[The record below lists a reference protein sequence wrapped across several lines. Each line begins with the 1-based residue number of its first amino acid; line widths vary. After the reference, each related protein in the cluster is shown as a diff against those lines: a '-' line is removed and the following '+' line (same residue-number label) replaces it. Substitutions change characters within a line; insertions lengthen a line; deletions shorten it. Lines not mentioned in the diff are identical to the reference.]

1 MNKKLRLKFLVGT
14 FFRFFAALLFIGL
27 VLFGPAGSLDY
38 WEAYVYIAV
47 LFLPLTFVVIYFL
60 KFDPE
65 FLVRRMKMKE
75 KEAAQRKVIGISN
88 LLFFIGFILPG
99 LDFRFGWSNV
109 PTEIVYAAN
118 AAVFLGYAFVFL
130 VFRENSYASR
140 VIEVVKGQKV
150 ISTGPYH
157 IIRHPM
163 YLGVIIMFLAT
174 PLALG
179 SYYGLIPFLP
189 LPVLLG
195 YRIKNEEEV
204 LTRDLAGYKEYKEK
218 TRYRLIPYVW

>member
-179 SYYGLIPFLP
+179 SYYGLIPFP

>member
-1 MNKKLRLKFLVGT
+1 MENVARRKLVVGS
-14 FFRFFAALLFIGL
+14 FFRFFAALLFIGA
-27 VLFGPAGSLDY
+27 VLFVPAGSLDY

-47 LFLPLTFVVIYFL
+47 LFIPLTFVVAYFL

-75 KEAAQRKVIGISN
+75 KEAAQKKVIRVSN

-99 LDFRFGWSNV
+99 LDFRFGWSHV
-109 PTEIVYAAN
+109 PAEIVYAAN
-118 AAVFLGYAFVFL
+118 TAVFLGYAFIFL

-150 ISTGPYH
+150 ITTGPYH

-163 YLGVIIMFLAT
+163 YLGTIIMFLAT

-179 SYYGLIPFLP
+179 SYVGLIPFLP

-204 LTRDLAGYKEYKEK
+204 LTRDLQGYKEYKEK